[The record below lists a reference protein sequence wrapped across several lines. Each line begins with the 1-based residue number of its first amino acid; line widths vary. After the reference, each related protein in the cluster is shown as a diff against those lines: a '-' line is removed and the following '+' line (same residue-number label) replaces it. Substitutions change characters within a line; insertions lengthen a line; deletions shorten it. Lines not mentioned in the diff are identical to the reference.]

1 MPLKKI
7 TLSAEF
13 DEQIDKDLFA
23 IYSSSEDYFLA
34 FQLNKTLGIQFKNVT
49 ETIEPHAMVPFFSR
63 FIWEKSPGEPHWE
76 LIANHYVTSAQ
87 DNNETNLFDN
97 SFEKKISLIPALPK
111 VDYFIKTPKDNLNS
125 ASINALK
132 DLNEIQ
138 MIYLV
143 TESKIKQNPN
153 LIFD

>member
-63 FIWEKSPGEPHWE
+63 FIWKKALESLTG
-76 LIANHYVTSAQ
+76 
-87 DNNETNLFDN
+87 N
-97 SFEKKISLIPALPK
+97 SLQIIMLQ
-111 VDYFIKTPKDNLNS
+111 
-125 ASINALK
+125 ALK
-132 DLNEIQ
+132 TIMKQ
-138 MIYLV
+138 IYLA
-143 TESKIKQNPN
+143 TPLKKNK
-153 LIFD
+153 FDFPLY